1 MMLIMSLRVDHFE
14 GDLIVKVQSSNPL
27 HSSGGKWYKFIL
39 LNTSLSHQCRLFA
52 FGTNTWMGDRM
63 VPSVT
68 ISVSYNSN

>member
-1 MMLIMSLRVDHFE
+1 MMSLRLDHFE
-14 GDLIVKVQSSNPL
+14 GDLIVIVQSSILL
-27 HSSGGKWYKFIL
+27 HTSGGKWYKFIL
-39 LNTSLSHQCRLFA
+39 LNSSLSHHCGLFA